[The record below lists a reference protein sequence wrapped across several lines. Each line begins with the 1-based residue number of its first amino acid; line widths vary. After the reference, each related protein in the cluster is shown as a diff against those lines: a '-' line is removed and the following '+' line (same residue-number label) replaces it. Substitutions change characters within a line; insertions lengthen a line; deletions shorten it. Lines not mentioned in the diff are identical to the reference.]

1 MPLGSRIGLG
11 VVEEHRPLRE
21 HEFGG
26 KMEVSRDGTR
36 EPGANAEGGVASDR
50 GAKWE
55 EEEEEAAGGLDTREE

>member
-11 VVEEHRPLRE
+11 VAEALRPLRV

-26 KMEVSRDGTR
+26 NMEAARDGTR
-36 EPGANAEGGVASDR
+36 EPGANTEVGVASER

-55 EEEEEAAGGLDTREE
+55 EEEVAAGGLDTREE